1 MLQPVRTFFHTN
13 KSTCAEWLTRIRLAV
28 VVVSLHCGLAA
39 SAVRNGH
46 CLLQDLLDSGNTQ
59 GPEFETAVLYVAW
72 GLSRL
77 QEAEAVQGLYA
88 WCRDTVGSKLPF
100 LKPLVEHAASRYEQA
115 IDQYKMLLNNEVFDS
130 PAKTSSVP
138 IEEERKPCSA
148 NIVHTLKPLVADQL
162 TECYLALQDW
172 NGLQEW
178 KELEVK
184 LLPNQNGNAS
194 KRFKFVT
201 TTSAKSMEAFD
212 SGDVAAAEQLLNW
225 TCPQGEGGDTPPSW
239 NCYQLLGDTSHS
251 LMNVAVKMA
260 AGGAQFAIDDNCRKH
275 LLHCKSMANACV
287 VESVRNVPSEILNEA
302 TLLQFAANALLPDG
316 AAAADGGVASFLSVA
331 EPTHNKRKQLDS
343 RMLAQVHWWC
353 SALQLTAAGNHRK
366 SCDELSLQLAKTAR
380 KEGNIGLASRQ
391 MYKQLKDVLGLGVEE
406 TNGVNNLA
414 KSVLNGLKDMSAM
427 VWTDH
432 KAAVLYE
439 IAKLQY
445 SMGHRDTALQLCTTV
460 AFELAAT
467 PTTTSAAA
475 EGAWL
480 RERCARMLLTLAKWQ
495 QAAAGSTADDVIGSL
510 DKLLDACDSVN
521 RAGKC
526 VDASLLDVMN
536 CDLSP
541 NTVVSAGDSVTGR
554 LLREAVVQCGGG
566 GAKAWASLAN
576 WAYRWG
582 RRVLDR
588 TEHVLSDAEKAA
600 IDQLLLAAPAS
611 VGVDAERVYA
621 ILVHNRPSA
630 DEEEDIEAENMHTS
644 EMVEWQLQE
653 VGAFTDDQLSAL
665 VEMWRRSHA
674 RVYTYYELAAHAY
687 FKYLQLLAADQH
699 TTQVQ
704 QHWLLGISSESVM
717 F

>member
-1 MLQPVRTFFHTN
+1 MLFSWSVWETAQLCISCKLRTPLGKPLDTFMAFEGAIKGLARETAAAAHKQPVANNNSNASSSVVESLNSDDNKSVVSSSSSSSSSGSGGCNSGYNLRRVRLLIELVEQLEKTMYNAADGTATALVAPTKPVRTFFHTN

-46 CLLQDLLDSGNTQ
+46 CLLQDLLDSANTQ

-77 QEAEAVQGLYA
+77 HEAEAVQGLYA

-100 LKPLVEHAASRYEQA
+100 LKPLVEHAGSRYEQA

-130 PAKTSSVP
+130 PAKTSSVTT
-138 IEEERKPCSA
+138 EEERKPCSA
-148 NIVHTLKPLVADQL
+148 NIAHTLKPLVADQL

-178 KELEVK
+178 KELEAK

-201 TTSAKSMEAFD
+201 TTSAKAMEAFD
-212 SGDVAAAEQLLNW
+212 SGDMAAAEQLLNW
-225 TCPQGEGGDTPPSW
+225 SCPQGEGGDTPPSW

-260 AGGAQFAIDDNCRKH
+260 AGGADFAIDDNYRKH
-275 LLHCKSMANACV
+275 LLHCKSMASACV

-302 TLLQFAANALLPDG
+302 TLLQFSANALLPDG

-331 EPTHNKRKQLDS
+331 EPAHNKRKQLDS
-343 RMLAQVHWWC
+343 GMLA
-353 SALQLTAAGNHRK
+353 
-366 SCDELSLQLAKTAR
+366 QLAKTAR

-467 PTTTSAAA
+467 PTTTTAAA

-495 QAAAGSTADDVIGSL
+495 QAAAGSTADD
-510 DKLLDACDSVN
+510 
-521 RAGKC
+521 
-526 VDASLLDVMN
+526 
-536 CDLSP
+536 
-541 NTVVSAGDSVTGR
+541 
-554 LLREAVVQCGGG
+554 
-566 GAKAWASLAN
+566 
-576 WAYRWG
+576 
-582 RRVLDR
+582 
-588 TEHVLSDAEKAA
+588 
-600 IDQLLLAAPAS
+600 
-611 VGVDAERVYA
+611 
-621 ILVHNRPSA
+621 
-630 DEEEDIEAENMHTS
+630 
-644 EMVEWQLQE
+644 
-653 VGAFTDDQLSAL
+653 
-665 VEMWRRSHA
+665 
-674 RVYTYYELAAHAY
+674 
-687 FKYLQLLAADQH
+687 FK
-699 TTQVQ
+699 
-704 QHWLLGISSESVM
+704 
-717 F
+717 